1 MLLQCVALC
10 RSVFQCAQDFGAEST
25 VSSLFQQGTAVLLQC
40 CCSVVAVCCRVLL
53 CVAVLFSVLQTAPSR
68 FYFSRVQILKSCR
81 VVAVLLQCVVMCYSV
96 LQCFLLGYT
105 CSRVSALQNV
115 TNSIT
120 MEPTLENAYK

>member
-1 MLLQCVALC
+1 MCVCIIKSLYIYVYVYIYMHIYTHTHTYLHVFTYIFTYTYECVHASSKVRSLHSSLDSIPGLLRTVLQCVAM
-10 RSVFQCAQDFGAEST
+10 
-25 VSSLFQQGTAVLLQC
+25 
-40 CCSVVAVCCRVLL
+40 CCSVLQCVAVCC
-53 CVAVLFSVLQTAPSR
+53 
-68 FYFSRVQILKSCR
+68 
-81 VVAVLLQCVVMCYSV
+81 SV